1 MYSIAIV
8 DDVRDELEIIYTKVK
23 TIFEENGITPRIT
36 CFNNPCLLDTDTYY
50 DILFLDIDMPVLNG
64 IDLAENYLERYS
76 DTFIIFITNKYD
88 LVFNAFSVHPFDFIK
103 KENLETGL
111 IQPIRHLIIKLGK
124 INHVIS
130 VQAKNSIVNINC
142 KDIIYCESYGHD
154 CLIHTTKGTIE
165 TNKYKLSNIES
176 IINSKDFCRIN
187 QSYLV
192 HWKYALRIEDK
203 KVIFEDGNTLQI
215 SKRKLKQSLVSYQKY
230 TMRNI

>member
-1 MYSIAIV
+1 MYNIAIV
-8 DDVRDELEIIYTKVK
+8 DDVKIELETIYAKIK
-23 TIFEENGITPRIT
+23 TLFSEAGINPRIT
-36 CFNNPCLLDTDTYY
+36 CFSDPNNLDMNIYY
-50 DILFLDIDMPVLNG
+50 DILFLDIDMPELNG
-64 IDLAENYLERYS
+64 IELAENYLEKYS

-111 IQPIRHLIIKLGK
+111 IQPIRHLIIKLSK

-130 VQAKNSIVNINC
+130 LQDKSGIININC
-142 KDIIYCESYGHD
+142 KDIIYCESYGHN
-154 CLIHTTKGTIE
+154 CLIHTTNGIIE

-176 IINSKDFCRIN
+176 IINSEDFYMIN

-192 HWKYALRIEDK
+192 HWKYIVRTENK
-203 KVIFEDGNTLQI
+203 NVIFENGTSLKI
-215 SKRKLKQSLVSYQKY
+215 SKRRLRQSLLAYQKY